1 MDKILGG
8 LGDWNVSEADVKHL
22 KNKAAI
28 RIYLA
33 YPHYTAVLAYAPA
46 ARRREIARILR
57 EELGA
62 LKRFLQDIPFER
74 IGSAVRPGGAKV
86 NLPLD
91 QAGKLLQETF
101 VGHIWV
107 DAIEGLEK
115 KEPEPE
121 PEPVFWSIKAR
132 FAIQIEAEESG
143 LQKYEDRI
151 MLIRALDEEDA
162 RKKLLKAFES
172 YAEPYLGATGR
183 LVRWK
188 FETFLDAYCTS
199 VHSVDD
205 FSGEAGVEVFSELRN
220 RKLKPEHVWKLNK

>member
-8 LGDWNVSEADVKHL
+8 LGDWNVSEADAKHL
-22 KNKAAI
+22 KNKAAV
-28 RIYLA
+28 RIHLA
-33 YPHYTAVLAYAPA
+33 YPHYTTVLTYAPA
-46 ARRREIARILR
+46 ARRREIARMLR
-57 EELGA
+57 EEFSA
-62 LKRFLQDIPFER
+62 LKRFLKDIPFER

-91 QAGKLLQETF
+91 QVAELLQQTF
-101 VGHIWV
+101 VGHTSV

-115 KEPEPE
+115 KEPE

-151 MLIRALDEEDA
+151 MLIRAFDEADA
-162 RKKLLKAFES
+162 REKLLKSFES
-172 YAEPYLGATGR
+172 YAEPYLGASGR

-188 FETFLDAYCTS
+188 FERFLDAYCTS
-199 VHSVDD
+199 VYSAED

-220 RKLKPEHVWKLNK
+220 RKLKPEQVWKLNK

>member
-8 LGDWNVSEADVKHL
+8 LDDWNISEADVKHL

-28 RIYLA
+28 WISLA
-33 YPHYTAVLAYAPA
+33 YPHYTAVLTYAPA
-46 ARRREIARILR
+46 ARRREIARMLR
-57 EELGA
+57 EEFSA
-62 LKRFLQDIPFER
+62 LKHFLKDIPFER

-86 NLPLD
+86 DLPLD
-91 QAGKLLQETF
+91 QAAELRQKPF
-101 VGHIWV
+101 VGHISV

-121 PEPVFWSIKAR
+121 PVFWRIKAR
-132 FAIQIEAEESG
+132 FAIQVEAEESG
-143 LQKYEDRI
+143 LQTYEDRI
-151 MLIRALDEEDA
+151 VLIKALDEEDA

-172 YAEPYLGATGR
+172 YGEPYLGASGK

-199 VHSVDD
+199 VHSVED

-220 RKLKPEHVWKLNK
+220 RKLKPEQVWKLNK